1 MTDLKASS
9 LRALKLMDLTTLNDD
24 DTDEKVI
31 ALCHQAK
38 TPVGNTA
45 AICIY
50 PRFIPIARKT
60 LKEQGT
66 PEIRIATVTN
76 FPHGNDDIEIA
87 LAETRAAIAYGADE
101 VDVVFPYRALDE
113 GVICDMFEGHA
124 PYKPR
129 YVLPDYARFLA
140 NGSEWLE
147 LEGAKDLDD
156 ALSLLTILYHHVPSV
171 TSMPVYLGQ
180 LDALLQPYVRILTQ
194 DEIDIRI
201 KRFWRYLDRTLPD
214 AFMHANIGP
223 SDSPITRAILRADAE
238 LKQVSPNL
246 TFIYDPEITPDDLLL
261 EVAKNICECS
271 KPHIANGPVHDKIFT
286 KGGYGI
292 VSCYNS
298 LPLAGGGSTL
308 VRLNLKA
315 IAERSESLDDFFT
328 RTLPHYCQQ
337 QIAIIDARC
346 EFLYQQSHFF
356 ENSFLVKEGLINPE
370 RFVPMFGMYGL
381 AEAVNLLCEKEG
393 IAARY
398 GKEAAANEV
407 GYRISAQLAEFVA
420 NTPVKYGW
428 QKRAMLH
435 AQSGISSDIG
445 TTPGARLPYGDEP
458 DPITHLQTVAP
469 HHAYYYS
476 GISDILTLDETIKRN
491 PQALVQ
497 LCLGAFKAG
506 MREFTANVSGNDLV
520 RVTGYM
526 VRLSDLE
533 KYRAEGSRTNTTW
546 LGEEAARNTRILER
560 QPRVISHEQQMR
572 FSQ

>member
-1 MTDLKASS
+1 MSTSGLDAMQQRCQQIVTS
-9 LRALKLMDLTTLNDD
+9 
-24 DTDEKVI
+24 
-31 ALCHQAK
+31 
-38 TPVGNTA
+38 PV
-45 AICIY
+45 
-50 PRFIPIARKT
+50 
-60 LKEQGT
+60 LT
-66 PEIRIATVTN
+66 PEQKRHFLALEAESN
-76 FPHGNDDIEIA
+76 LPYPGLPH
-87 LAETRAAIAYGADE
+87 AA
-101 VDVVFPYRALDE
+101 RSALDD
-113 GVICDMFEGHA
+113 GFICDMFEGHA
-124 PYKPR
+124 PFKPR
-129 YVLPDYARFLA
+129 YVLPDYAKFLA

-171 TSMPVYLGQ
+171 TSMPVFLGH

-194 DEIDIRI
+194 EEIESRI

-223 SDSPITRAILRADAE
+223 GDSPVTRAILRADAD
-238 LKQVSPNL
+238 LKQVAPNL
-246 TFIYDPEITPDDLLL
+246 TFIYDPKITPDDLLL

-271 KPHIANGPVHDKIFT
+271 KPHISNGPMNDRIFT
-286 KGGYGI
+286 KGGFGV

-315 IAERSESLDDFFT
+315 IAEHSESAADFFD

-346 EFLYQQSHFF
+346 DFLYEQSGFF
-356 ENSFLVKEGLINPE
+356 ENSFLVKERLIDAD

-381 AEAVNLLCEKEG
+381 AEAVNALCEKSG
-393 IAARY
+393 HPGRY
-398 GKEAAANEV
+398 GKDEQANAL
-407 GYRISAQLAEFVA
+407 GYRISEQLAHFVE
-420 NTPVKYGW
+420 NTPVKHGW
-428 QKRAMLH
+428 KQRAMLH
-435 AQSGISSDIG
+435 AQSGISSDSG

-458 DPITHLQTVAP
+458 DPISHLLAVAP
-469 HHAYYYS
+469 HHKHYPS

-491 PQALVQ
+491 PQAVVQ
-497 LCLGAFKAG
+497 LCLGAFNAG
-506 MREFTANVSGNDLV
+506 MREFTANIAGNDLV

-533 KYRAEGSRTNTTW
+533 KYRAEGSRINTTW

-560 QPRVISHEQQMR
+560 QPRVVSHEQQMR
-572 FSQ
+572 FS

>member
-1 MTDLKASS
+1 MSTSGLDAMQQRCQQIVTS
-9 LRALKLMDLTTLNDD
+9 
-24 DTDEKVI
+24 
-31 ALCHQAK
+31 
-38 TPVGNTA
+38 PV
-45 AICIY
+45 
-50 PRFIPIARKT
+50 
-60 LKEQGT
+60 LT
-66 PEIRIATVTN
+66 PEQKRHFLALEAEN
-76 FPHGNDDIEIA
+76 NLPYPGLPH
-87 LAETRAAIAYGADE
+87 AA
-101 VDVVFPYRALDE
+101 RSALDD
-113 GVICDMFEGHA
+113 GFICDMFEGHA
-124 PYKPR
+124 PFKPR
-129 YVLPDYARFLA
+129 YVLPDYAKFLA

-171 TSMPVYLGQ
+171 TSMPVFLGH

-194 DEIDIRI
+194 EEIESRI

-223 SDSPITRAILRADAE
+223 GDSPVTRAILRADAD

-246 TFIYDPEITPDDLLL
+246 TFIYDPKITPDDLLL

-271 KPHIANGPVHDKIFT
+271 KPHISNGPMNDRIFT
-286 KGGYGI
+286 KGGFGV

-315 IAERSESLDDFFT
+315 IAEHSESVADFFD
-328 RTLPHYCQQ
+328 RTLLHYCQQ

-346 EFLYQQSHFF
+346 DFLYEQSGFF
-356 ENSFLVKEGLINPE
+356 ENSFLVKEGLIDAD

-381 AEAVNLLCEKEG
+381 AEAVNALCEKSG
-393 IAARY
+393 HPGRY
-398 GKEAAANEV
+398 GKDEQANAL
-407 GYRISAQLAEFVA
+407 GYRISEQLAHFVE
-420 NTPVKYGW
+420 NTPVKHGW
-428 QKRAMLH
+428 KQRAMLH
-435 AQSGISSDIG
+435 AQSGISSDSG

-458 DPITHLQTVAP
+458 DPISHLLAVAP
-469 HHAYYYS
+469 HHKHYPS

-491 PQALVQ
+491 PQAVVQ
-497 LCLGAFKAG
+497 LCLGAFNAG
-506 MREFTANVSGNDLV
+506 MREFTANIAGNDLV

-533 KYRAEGSRTNTTW
+533 KYRAEGSRINTTW

-572 FSQ
+572 FS

>member
-1 MTDLKASS
+1 MPTSCET
-9 LRALKLMDLTTLNDD
+9 ALQQRCQQIVTSPVLSPAQKRHFLALEAENALLYPTLP
-24 DTDEKVI
+24 EE
-31 ALCHQAK
+31 
-38 TPVGNTA
+38 
-45 AICIY
+45 
-50 PRFIPIARKT
+50 AR
-60 LKEQGT
+60 
-66 PEIRIATVTN
+66 
-76 FPHGNDDIEIA
+76 
-87 LAETRAAIAYGADE
+87 
-101 VDVVFPYRALDE
+101 RALDE

-124 PYKPR
+124 PFKPR

-140 NGSEWLE
+140 NGSQWLE

-180 LDALLQPYVRILTQ
+180 LDTLLQPYVRILTQ
-194 DEIDIRI
+194 DAIDIRI

-223 SDSPITRAILRADAE
+223 ADTPITRAILRADAE
-238 LKQVSPNL
+238 LKQVAPNL
-246 TFIYDPEITPDDLLL
+246 TFIYDPDITPDTLLL

-271 KPHIANGPVHDKIFT
+271 KPHISNGPVNDKIFT
-286 KGGYGI
+286 KGQYGV

-315 IAERSESLDDFFT
+315 VAERSTSVDDFFS

-337 QIAIIDARC
+337 QIAIINSRC
-346 EFLYQQSHFF
+346 EFLYEKSHFF
-356 ENSFLVKEGLINPE
+356 ENSFLVREKLIDPA
-370 RFVPMFGMYGL
+370 RFAPMFGMYGL
-381 AEAVNLLCEKEG
+381 AEAVNLLCDKAG
-393 IAARY
+393 LNIHY
-398 GKEAAANEV
+398 GKNKTANDV
-407 GYRISAQLAEFVA
+407 GYRISAQLADFVE

-428 QKRAMLH
+428 NQRALLH

-458 DPITHLQTVAP
+458 DPITHLRAVAP
-469 HHAYYYS
+469 HHAFYHA

-491 PQALVQ
+491 PQALAQ

-506 MREFTANVSGNDLV
+506 MREFTANVSGNSLV

-533 KYRAEGSRTNTTW
+533 KYRAEGSRMNTTW
-546 LGEEAARNTRILER
+546 LGEEAARNTHILER
-560 QPRVISHEQQMR
+560 QARVISHEQQMR

>member
-1 MTDLKASS
+1 MSTSGLD
-9 LRALKLMDLTTLNDD
+9 ALQQRCQQIVTS
-24 DTDEKVI
+24 
-31 ALCHQAK
+31 
-38 TPVGNTA
+38 PV
-45 AICIY
+45 
-50 PRFIPIARKT
+50 
-60 LKEQGT
+60 LT
-66 PEIRIATVTN
+66 PEQKRHFLALEAEN
-76 FPHGNDDIEIA
+76 NLPYPGLPH
-87 LAETRAAIAYGADE
+87 AA
-101 VDVVFPYRALDE
+101 RLALDD
-113 GVICDMFEGHA
+113 GFICDMFEGHS

-129 YVLPDYARFLA
+129 YVLPDYAKFLA

-147 LEGAKDLDD
+147 LEGATDLDD

-171 TSMPVYLGQ
+171 TSMPVFLGH

-194 DEIDIRI
+194 EEIESRI

-223 SDSPITRAILRADAE
+223 HDSPVTRAILRADAE
-238 LKQVSPNL
+238 LKQVAPNL

-261 EVAKNICECS
+261 EVANNICECS
-271 KPHIANGPVHDKIFT
+271 KPHISNGPVNDKIFT
-286 KGGYGI
+286 KGGFGV

-315 IAERSESLDDFFT
+315 IAEHSESAEDFFE

-337 QIAIIDARC
+337 QLAIIDARC
-346 EFLYQQSHFF
+346 DFLYQQSGFF
-356 ENSFLVKEGLINPE
+356 ENSFLVKEGLIDAD

-381 AEAVNLLCEKEG
+381 AEAVNALCEKSG
-393 IAARY
+393 HSGRY
-398 GKEAAANEV
+398 GKDEEANAL
-407 GYRISAQLAEFVA
+407 GYRISEQLADFVE
-420 NTPVKYGW
+420 NTPVKHGW
-428 QKRAMLH
+428 KQRAMLH
-435 AQSGISSDIG
+435 AQSGISSDSG

-458 DPITHLQTVAP
+458 DPISHLLAVAP
-469 HHAYYYS
+469 HHKYYPS

-491 PQALVQ
+491 PQAVVQ
-497 LCLGAFKAG
+497 LCLGAFNAG
-506 MREFTANVSGNDLV
+506 MREFSANVAGNDLV

-572 FSQ
+572 FS

>member
-1 MTDLKASS
+1 MPASCET
-9 LRALKLMDLTTLNDD
+9 ALQQRCQQIVTS
-24 DTDEKVI
+24 
-31 ALCHQAK
+31 
-38 TPVGNTA
+38 PV
-45 AICIY
+45 
-50 PRFIPIARKT
+50 
-60 LKEQGT
+60 LT
-66 PEIRIATVTN
+66 PEQKRH
-76 FPHGNDDIEIA
+76 FLA
-87 LAETRAAIAYGADE
+87 LEAENAL
-101 VDVVFPYRALDE
+101 PYPPLPEDARQALDE

-124 PYKPR
+124 PFKPR

-140 NGSEWLE
+140 NGSQWLE

-156 ALSLLTILYHHVPSV
+156 ALSLLTILYHHVPAV

-194 DEIDIRI
+194 DAIDIRI

-223 SDSPITRAILRADAE
+223 ADTPVTRAILRADAE
-238 LKQVSPNL
+238 LKQVTPNL
-246 TFIYDPEITPDDLLL
+246 TFIYDAEITPDDLLL

-271 KPHIANGPVHDKIFT
+271 KPHISNGPVNDKIFT
-286 KGGYGI
+286 KGHYGI

-298 LPLAGGGSTL
+298 LPLGGGGSTL

-315 IAERSESLDDFFT
+315 VAERSTSVDDFFS
-328 RTLPHYCQQ
+328 RTLPHYCRQ
-337 QIAIIDARC
+337 QIAIINSRC
-346 EFLYQQSHFF
+346 EFLYEKSHFF
-356 ENSFLVKEGLINPE
+356 ENSFLVQEGLIDPE
-370 RFVPMFGMYGL
+370 RFAPMFGMYGL
-381 AEAVNLLCEKEG
+381 AEAVNLLCENAG
-393 IAARY
+393 LNARY
-398 GKEAAANEV
+398 GKNETANEL
-407 GYRISAQLAEFVA
+407 GYRISAQLADFVE

-428 QKRAMLH
+428 KQRALLH

-469 HHAYYYS
+469 HHAFYHA

-526 VRLSDLE
+526 VRLSDLA
-533 KYRAEGSRTNTTW
+533 KFRAEGSRTNTTW

-560 QPRVISHEQQMR
+560 QPRVVSHEQQMR